1 MQHKALWYMGGST
14 NSQAEHIKYAELLLS
29 GERYS
34 ITISKRLLFRTL
46 LPFWIELL
54 VLFSIRNKV
63 FFGYI
68 VLPNLML
75 YGLFVYMVYDIWRQ
89 CSISP
94 KAYIV
99 FHVMVIILL
108 KLLGIP
114 FGCFL
119 EGLWILCT

>member
-1 MQHKALWYMGGST
+1 MAWHTKKLTTEKY
-14 NSQAEHIKYAELLLS
+14 EHIAYIEFLKL
-29 GERYS
+29 GEVYH

-54 VLFSIRNKV
+54 VLFSIRSKE

-75 YGLFVYMVYDIWRQ
+75 YGLFTYMAYEVWKQ

-99 FHVMVIILL
+99 FHVMVIIIL
-108 KLLGIP
+108 KILGNP
-114 FGCFL
+114 FGYILEVLWTLCF
-119 EGLWILCT
+119 

>member
-1 MQHKALWYMGGST
+1 MAWHTKKLTVGKG
-14 NSQAEHIKYAELLLS
+14 EHVMYAEFLQL
-29 GERYS
+29 GETYH

-54 VLFSIRNKV
+54 VLFSIHNKV

-75 YGLFVYMVYDIWRQ
+75 YGLFVYMIYDIWKQ

-99 FHVMVIILL
+99 FHVAVIIIL
-108 KLLGIP
+108 KILGIP
-114 FGCFL
+114 FGHFL
-119 EGLWILCT
+119 EVLWILCT

>member
-1 MQHKALWYMGGST
+1 MAWHTKKLTVGKG
-14 NSQAEHIKYAELLLS
+14 EHVMYAEFLQL
-29 GERYS
+29 GETYH

-75 YGLFVYMVYDIWRQ
+75 YGLFVYMIYDIWKQ

-99 FHVMVIILL
+99 FHVAVNIIL
-108 KLLGIP
+108 KILGIP
-114 FGCFL
+114 FGHFL
-119 EGLWILCT
+119 EVLWILCT

>member
-1 MQHKALWYMGGST
+1 MAWHTKKLTVGKG
-14 NSQAEHIKYAELLLS
+14 EHVMYAEFLQL
-29 GERYS
+29 GETYH

-54 VLFSIRNKV
+54 ALFSIRNKV

-75 YGLFVYMVYDIWRQ
+75 YALFVYMVYDIWRQ
-89 CSISP
+89 CGISP

-99 FHVMVIILL
+99 FHVAVIIIL
-108 KLLGIP
+108 KILGIP
-114 FGCFL
+114 FGHFL
-119 EGLWILCT
+119 EVLWILCT

>member
-1 MQHKALWYMGGST
+1 MAWHTKKLTTEKY
-14 NSQAEHIKYAELLLS
+14 EHIAYIKFLKL
-29 GERYS
+29 GEVYH

-54 VLFSIRNKV
+54 VLFSIRSKE

-75 YGLFVYMVYDIWRQ
+75 YGLFTYMAYEVWKQ

-99 FHVMVIILL
+99 FHVMVIIIL
-108 KLLGIP
+108 KILGNP
-114 FGCFL
+114 FGHILEVLWTLCF
-119 EGLWILCT
+119 

>member
-1 MQHKALWYMGGST
+1 MAWHTKKLTTEKY
-14 NSQAEHIKYAELLLS
+14 EHIVYIEFLKL
-29 GERYS
+29 GEVYH

-54 VLFSIRNKV
+54 VLFSIRSKE

-75 YGLFVYMVYDIWRQ
+75 YGLFTYMAYEVWKQ

-99 FHVMVIILL
+99 FHVMVIIIL
-108 KLLGIP
+108 KILGNP
-114 FGCFL
+114 FGYILEVLWTLCF
-119 EGLWILCT
+119 

>member
-1 MQHKALWYMGGST
+1 MAWHTKKLTVGKG
-14 NSQAEHIKYAELLLS
+14 EHVAYAEFLQL
-29 GERYS
+29 GETYH

-46 LPFWIELL
+46 LPFWLELL

-75 YGLFVYMVYDIWRQ
+75 YALFVYMVYDIWRQ

-99 FHVMVIILL
+99 FHVAVIIIL
-108 KLLGIP
+108 KILGIP
-114 FGCFL
+114 FGHFL
-119 EGLWILCT
+119 EVLWILCT

>member
-1 MQHKALWYMGGST
+1 MAWYT
-14 NSQAEHIKYAELLLS
+14 KKLRAEKGEHVMYAEFLQL
-29 GERYS
+29 GETYH

-54 VLFSIRNKV
+54 FLFSIRNKV

-94 KAYIV
+94 GAYIV

-114 FGCFL
+114 FGYFL
-119 EGLWILCT
+119 EVLWILCT

>member
-1 MQHKALWYMGGST
+1 MAWHTKKLTVGKG
-14 NSQAEHIKYAELLLS
+14 EHVAYAEFLQL
-29 GERYS
+29 GETYH
-34 ITISKRLLFRTL
+34 ITISKCLLFRTL
-46 LPFWIELL
+46 LPFWLELL

-75 YGLFVYMVYDIWRQ
+75 YGLFVYMIYDIWKQ

-99 FHVMVIILL
+99 FHVAVIIIL
-108 KLLGIP
+108 KILGIP
-114 FGCFL
+114 VGHFL
-119 EGLWILCT
+119 EVLWILCT